1 MLSIEIQQEG
11 NFLVL
16 KRDGEFVGKAALP
29 YKDCDPTK
37 PRSVIDG
44 VALPWGSTTWKP
56 NPCQWN
62 KENVPDV
69 YKLLD
74 FYIGTGQP
82 YNPNDILPLKT
93 ELFLNFGQDL
103 GQGLGWGQVLYMW
116 GVHLG

>member
-56 NPCQWN
+56 DPCQYSVERW
-62 KENVPDV
+62 KSMLAV

-74 FYIGTGQP
+74 SDDFYNYMGTG
-82 YNPNDILPLKT
+82 
-93 ELFLNFGQDL
+93 
-103 GQGLGWGQVLYMW
+103 
-116 GVHLG
+116 HLVSPTTFYPAR